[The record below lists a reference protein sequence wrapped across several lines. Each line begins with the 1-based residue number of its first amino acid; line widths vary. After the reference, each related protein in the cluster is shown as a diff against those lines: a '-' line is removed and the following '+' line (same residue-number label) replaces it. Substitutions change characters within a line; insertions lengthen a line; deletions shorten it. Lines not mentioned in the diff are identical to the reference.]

1 MNKLPKEVY
10 ELILDYKYAF
20 EHREKYKHV
29 IRQLRFH
36 FMLKA
41 VLRFYQRILFDQQ
54 LFLH

>member
-41 VLRFYQRILFDQQ
+41 VLRFYQRILFAHQ